1 MLMPKGK
8 DYRRAFDCP
17 PYVTWAVAVSCAGIE
32 AYVLFFLLVLEIYI
46 PPLFVGWWYNE
57 GMLMFFF
64 LCVCCRMVFFIS
76 TVKVVQEMDPPPQ
89 PPSSMDSS
97 TGSTRE
103 PYVDK

>member
-1 MLMPKGK
+1 MLRTGLEIGLFGIWSAVFLLMLMPKGK

-57 GMLMFFF
+57 GVLMFFF
-64 LCVCCRMVFFIS
+64 CVCVL
-76 TVKVVQEMDPPPQ
+76 
-89 PPSSMDSS
+89 
-97 TGSTRE
+97 
-103 PYVDK
+103 